1 MNHSDTIEK
10 LKFNMIDYYKG
21 DPKRIH
27 HFIKVHSFARLI
39 GSLEKLGGEDMFILE
54 CAALVHDIG
63 IRPAER
69 KYGKCD
75 GKLQEQEGAE
85 PARKMLTAL
94 EIDNDVIERVC
105 FLVSHHHTYN
115 HIDGM
120 DYRILVEAD
129 FIVNLYEDNAS
140 VSAIKS
146 ALKNIFQTKSG
157 TEILM
162 KCFNLM

>member
-1 MNHSDTIEK
+1 MNHSEVIEN
-10 LKFNMIDYYKG
+10 LKFNMIDYYNG

-39 GSLEKLGGEDMFILE
+39 GSREKLVGEDMFILE

-63 IRPAER
+63 IRPAEK

-85 PARKMLTAL
+85 PARKMLSDL
-94 EIDNDVIERVC
+94 GIDNGVMERVC

-115 HIDGM
+115 HIDGI
-120 DYRILVEAD
+120 DYQILVEAD

-140 VSAIKS
+140 ASAVES
-146 ALKNIFQTKSG
+146 AKNNIFKTKSG
-157 TEILM
+157 TEIL
-162 KCFNLM
+162 KQCFNVF